1 MLLGM
6 KRILVAVDGSEPAAH
21 ALQWAIAM
29 ARGVG
34 AEVIAVFAI
43 APFQDLSLGTAGPL
57 VPPQADPGGAPPAPS
72 NMPDMH
78 TRGPTAGRTTKS
90 VLPWLPS
97 TLPSKPLPQ
106 PVSGPSI
113 SGSAP
118 TASTFESRLQAS
130 RGRRPRQRTDGPKQR
145 GAYDPRQWP
154 HGHLR

>member
-1 MLLGM
+1 MGRQAGVSEAPDPIR
-6 KRILVAVDGSEPAAH
+6 RILVAVDGSEPAAH

-29 ARGVG
+29 ARGMG

-106 PVSGPSI
+106 PV
-113 SGSAP
+113 
-118 TASTFESRLQAS
+118 
-130 RGRRPRQRTDGPKQR
+130 RRAQHFRVRTDR
-145 GAYDPRQWP
+145 VDV
-154 HGHLR
+154 